1 MGVQVGWSTSKMVP
15 LQKSGRSISRMAIK
29 TIVALLFISL
39 VMPSSDAL
47 FLSTPA
53 STCNHDF
60 QCKYPKCVQHEDYA
74 LCKLGN
80 FLRLYN
86 RVCSYK
92 ECAECIKDHHC
103 LDSQKC
109 SKFYC
114 EEIIEPS
121 CASEN
126 INEVR
131 QCLKKRNERI
141 INRKVQREVQRQNEK
156 NSKLEDTGAP
166 NEQEFSKED
175 EGGFNISELEDTAPN
190 EQELS
195 KEDEGAFNIPF
206 GNMEEHFNHETI
218 GEYLKLETEKFL
230 EETGATM

>member
-15 LQKSGRSISRMAIK
+15 LQKSGRSMSRMAIK
-29 TIVALLFISL
+29 AIFALFFISL

-86 RVCSYK
+86 RDCSYK

-103 LDSQKC
+103 LDSEKC

-114 EEIIEPS
+114 EKIIEPS

-126 INEVR
+126 TNKVR

-141 INRKVQREVQRQNEK
+141 LDRKVRREIQRQYEK
-156 NSKLEDTGAP
+156 DGILDTGAP

-175 EGGFNISELEDTAPN
+175 EGGFNISELEDTATN

-218 GEYLKLETEKFL
+218 GEHLKLETDEFL